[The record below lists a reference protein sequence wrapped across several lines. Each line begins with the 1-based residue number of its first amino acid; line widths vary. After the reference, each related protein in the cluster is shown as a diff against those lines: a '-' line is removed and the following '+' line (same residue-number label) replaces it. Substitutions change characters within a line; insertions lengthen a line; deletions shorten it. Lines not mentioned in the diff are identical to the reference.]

1 MSRNKYPEVTVE
13 KILDVSQRLFYE
25 KGYEKT
31 SIQDIVNELG
41 GLSKGAIYHHFKSK
55 EDILC
60 ELEERIF
67 KDNNPFAVVEK
78 EKNLNGLQK
87 LKYVIELNQ
96 KNQAMDENSQ
106 ITEQFVPLLENP
118 HILASTIQSNRKYL
132 SPCFRKLIQEGIDD
146 GSIKTKYAK
155 ELSELL
161 PLMELWMMP
170 SVFPASDEEIE
181 HKFEFL
187 KNMFEKMGLP
197 IFDENVVGILKKQ
210 KIKNCRYEQFYF

>member
-170 SVFPASDEEIE
+170 SVFPASDEEIK

-197 IFDENVVGILKKQ
+197 IFDENVVGILKSKKQ
-210 KIKNCRYEQFYF
+210 KLSI

>member
-197 IFDENVVGILKKQ
+197 IFDENVVGILINKK
-210 KIKNCRYEQFYF
+210 

>member
-78 EKNLNGLQK
+78 EKNLNDAIQK
-87 LKYVIELNQ
+87 MSELKEIKVEKVSSFITTEPWGY
-96 KNQAMDENSQ
+96 
-106 ITEQFVPLLENP
+106 TEQEEFLNGALKIKTTFSPKELVR
-118 HILASTIQSNRKYL
+118 AL
-132 SPCFRKLIQEGIDD
+132 SKIESEMKRER
-146 GSIKTKYAK
+146 SIKWGPRIIDLDVIFYGD
-155 ELSELL
+155 LISD
-161 PLMELWMMP
+161 
-170 SVFPASDEEIE
+170 DEEIIGPHPRME
-181 HKFEFL
+181 EREFVL
-187 KNMFEKMGLP
+187 KPLSEICPYKIHPVLRKSVVRLL
-197 IFDENVVGILKKQ
+197 DELKS
-210 KIKNCRYEQFYF
+210 E

>member
-13 KILDVSQRLFYE
+13 KILDASQRLFYE

-87 LKYVIELNQ
+87 LKYAIELNQ

-197 IFDENVVGILKKQ
+197 IFDENVVGILKNK
-210 KIKNCRYEQFYF
+210 K

>member
-132 SPCFRKLIQEGIDD
+132 SPCFRKLIHEGIDD

-197 IFDENVVGILKKQ
+197 IFDENVVGILKNK
-210 KIKNCRYEQFYF
+210 K

>member
-118 HILASTIQSNRKYL
+118 HILASTIRSNRKYL

-170 SVFPASDEEIE
+170 SVFPASDEEIK

-197 IFDENVVGILKKQ
+197 IFDENVVGILKSK
-210 KIKNCRYEQFYF
+210 K

>member
-132 SPCFRKLIQEGIDD
+132 SPCVRKLIQEGIDD

-170 SVFPASDEEIE
+170 SVFPASDEEIK

-197 IFDENVVGILKKQ
+197 IFDENVVGILTNKK
-210 KIKNCRYEQFYF
+210 

>member
-13 KILDVSQRLFYE
+13 KILDASQRLFYE

-197 IFDENVVGILKKQ
+197 IFDENVVGILKNK
-210 KIKNCRYEQFYF
+210 K

>member
-197 IFDENVVGILKKQ
+197 IFDENVVGILKSK
-210 KIKNCRYEQFYF
+210 K

>member
-87 LKYVIELNQ
+87 LKYAIELNQ

-170 SVFPASDEEIE
+170 SLFPASDEEIK

-197 IFDENVVGILKKQ
+197 IFDENVVEILKSK
-210 KIKNCRYEQFYF
+210 K

>member
-170 SVFPASDEEIE
+170 SVFPASDEEIK

-197 IFDENVVGILKKQ
+197 IFDENVVEILKSK
-210 KIKNCRYEQFYF
+210 K

>member
-170 SVFPASDEEIE
+170 SVFPASDEEIK
-181 HKFEFL
+181 HKLEFL

-197 IFDENVVGILKKQ
+197 IFDENVVGILKNK
-210 KIKNCRYEQFYF
+210 K

>member
-197 IFDENVVGILKKQ
+197 IFDENIVGILKNK
-210 KIKNCRYEQFYF
+210 K

>member
-155 ELSELL
+155 ELSDLL

-170 SVFPASDEEIE
+170 SVFPASDEEIK

-197 IFDENVVGILKKQ
+197 IFDENVVGILKNK
-210 KIKNCRYEQFYF
+210 K

>member
-197 IFDENVVGILKKQ
+197 IFDENVVGILKNK
-210 KIKNCRYEQFYF
+210 K

>member
-96 KNQAMDENSQ
+96 KNQAMYENSQ

-170 SVFPASDEEIE
+170 SVFPASDEEIK

-197 IFDENVVGILKKQ
+197 IFDENVVGILKSK
-210 KIKNCRYEQFYF
+210 K

>member
-170 SVFPASDEEIE
+170 SVFPASEEEIK

-197 IFDENVVGILKKQ
+197 IFDENVVEILKSK
-210 KIKNCRYEQFYF
+210 K

>member
-87 LKYVIELNQ
+87 LKYAIELNQ

-197 IFDENVVGILKKQ
+197 IFDENVVGILKNK
-210 KIKNCRYEQFYF
+210 K

>member
-31 SIQDIVNELG
+31 SYRIHNIPFVVLG
-41 GLSKGAIYHHFKSK
+41 ASLLWFGWFGFNAGSALKADGLAAHAFMTSAIS
-55 EDILC
+55 
-60 ELEERIF
+60 
-67 KDNNPFAVVEK
+67 PFAVVEK

-197 IFDENVVGILKKQ
+197 IFDENVVGILKNK
-210 KIKNCRYEQFYF
+210 K

>member
-170 SVFPASDEEIE
+170 SVFPASDEEIK

-197 IFDENVVGILKKQ
+197 IFDENVVGILKRK
-210 KIKNCRYEQFYF
+210 K

>member
-60 ELEERIF
+60 EREERIF

-170 SVFPASDEEIE
+170 SVFPASDEEIK

-197 IFDENVVGILKKQ
+197 IFDENVVGILKSK
-210 KIKNCRYEQFYF
+210 K

>member
-60 ELEERIF
+60 ELEEHIF

-197 IFDENVVGILKKQ
+197 IFDENVVGILKNK
-210 KIKNCRYEQFYF
+210 K

>member
-170 SVFPASDEEIE
+170 SVFPASDEEIK

-197 IFDENVVGILKKQ
+197 IFDENVVGILKSK
-210 KIKNCRYEQFYF
+210 K

>member
-197 IFDENVVGILKKQ
+197 IFDEM
-210 KIKNCRYEQFYF
+210 

>member
-67 KDNNPFAVVEK
+67 RDNNPFAVVEK

-118 HILASTIQSNRKYL
+118 HILASTIQSNLKYL

-197 IFDENVVGILKKQ
+197 IFDENVVGILKNK
-210 KIKNCRYEQFYF
+210 K

>member
-55 EDILC
+55 EDILY

-170 SVFPASDEEIE
+170 SVFPASDEEIK

-197 IFDENVVGILKKQ
+197 IFDENVVGILKNK
-210 KIKNCRYEQFYF
+210 K

>member
-1 MSRNKYPEVTVE
+1 M
-13 KILDVSQRLFYE
+13 
-25 KGYEKT
+25 
-31 SIQDIVNELG
+31 
-41 GLSKGAIYHHFKSK
+41 
-55 EDILC
+55 
-60 ELEERIF
+60 
-67 KDNNPFAVVEK
+67 VEK

-170 SVFPASDEEIE
+170 SVFPASDEEIK

-197 IFDENVVGILKKQ
+197 IFDEDVVGILKSK
-210 KIKNCRYEQFYF
+210 K

>member
-1 MSRNKYPEVTVE
+1 MSRNKYPKVTVE

-197 IFDENVVGILKKQ
+197 IFDENVVGILKNK
-210 KIKNCRYEQFYF
+210 K

>member
-41 GLSKGAIYHHFKSK
+41 GLSKGAIYYHFKSK

-197 IFDENVVGILKKQ
+197 IFDENVVGILKNK
-210 KIKNCRYEQFYF
+210 K

>member
-1 MSRNKYPEVTVE
+1 M
-13 KILDVSQRLFYE
+13 
-25 KGYEKT
+25 
-31 SIQDIVNELG
+31 
-41 GLSKGAIYHHFKSK
+41 
-55 EDILC
+55 
-60 ELEERIF
+60 
-67 KDNNPFAVVEK
+67 
-78 EKNLNGLQK
+78 
-87 LKYVIELNQ
+87 IELNQ

-197 IFDENVVGILKKQ
+197 IFDENVVGILKNK
-210 KIKNCRYEQFYF
+210 K

>member
-78 EKNLNGLQK
+78 GKNLNGLQK

-170 SVFPASDEEIE
+170 SVFPASDEEIK

-197 IFDENVVGILKKQ
+197 IFDENVVGILKNK
-210 KIKNCRYEQFYF
+210 K

>member
-87 LKYVIELNQ
+87 LKYAIELNQ

-170 SVFPASDEEIE
+170 SVFPASDEEIK

-197 IFDENVVGILKKQ
+197 IFDENVVEILKSK
-210 KIKNCRYEQFYF
+210 K

>member
-67 KDNNPFAVVEK
+67 KDNNPFAVVGK

-170 SVFPASDEEIE
+170 SVFPASDEEIK

-197 IFDENVVGILKKQ
+197 IFDENVVEILKNK
-210 KIKNCRYEQFYF
+210 K

>member
-170 SVFPASDEEIE
+170 
-181 HKFEFL
+181 
-187 KNMFEKMGLP
+187 
-197 IFDENVVGILKKQ
+197 
-210 KIKNCRYEQFYF
+210 

>member
-87 LKYVIELNQ
+87 LK
-96 KNQAMDENSQ
+96 
-106 ITEQFVPLLENP
+106 
-118 HILASTIQSNRKYL
+118 
-132 SPCFRKLIQEGIDD
+132 
-146 GSIKTKYAK
+146 
-155 ELSELL
+155 
-161 PLMELWMMP
+161 
-170 SVFPASDEEIE
+170 
-181 HKFEFL
+181 
-187 KNMFEKMGLP
+187 
-197 IFDENVVGILKKQ
+197 
-210 KIKNCRYEQFYF
+210 

>member
-161 PLMELWMMP
+161 PLMELWIMP

-197 IFDENVVGILKKQ
+197 IFDENVVGILKNK
-210 KIKNCRYEQFYF
+210 K

>member
-13 KILDVSQRLFYE
+13 KILDASQRLFYE

-87 LKYVIELNQ
+87 LIYVIELNQ

-197 IFDENVVGILKKQ
+197 IFDENVVGILKNK
-210 KIKNCRYEQFYF
+210 K

>member
-87 LKYVIELNQ
+87 LKYAIELNQ

-170 SVFPASDEEIE
+170 SVFPASDEEIK

-197 IFDENVVGILKKQ
+197 IFDENVVGILKSK
-210 KIKNCRYEQFYF
+210 K

>member
-1 MSRNKYPEVTVE
+1 MTVE

-87 LKYVIELNQ
+87 LKYAIELNQ

-170 SVFPASDEEIE
+170 SVFPASDEEIK

-197 IFDENVVGILKKQ
+197 IFDENVVGILKSK
-210 KIKNCRYEQFYF
+210 K

>member
-87 LKYVIELNQ
+87 LKYAIELNQ

-170 SVFPASDEEIE
+170 SVFPASDAEIK

-197 IFDENVVGILKKQ
+197 IFDENVVGILKSK
-210 KIKNCRYEQFYF
+210 K